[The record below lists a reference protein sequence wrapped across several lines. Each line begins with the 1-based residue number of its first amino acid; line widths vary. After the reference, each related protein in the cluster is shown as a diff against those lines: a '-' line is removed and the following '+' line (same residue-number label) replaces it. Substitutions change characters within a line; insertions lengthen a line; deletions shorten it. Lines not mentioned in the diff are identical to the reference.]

1 MGRDRTADA
10 GEHVEGERPTDDPEG
25 AAEALIASLRQ
36 RAESAEARVRMLA
49 VQLEQSRTACAAAEE
64 QAESLKRRNDR
75 LQSDLQREREGNGAA
90 DAFAR
95 ASEEHAT
102 ELERAVTAHTVRLQ
116 QVRSELEAEV
126 IAAAAELAREREAAA
141 ASNERAEALS
151 AALQEIQP
159 AFAEAISERDHLR
172 AELIALRVPPVS
184 SAPKSPAPA
193 ESARR
198 GNDAILAGTYSI
210 TEADIRDDLGHP
222 SRRDGS
228 SRRRR

>member
-1 MGRDRTADA
+1 MGRDLTADA
-10 GEHVEGERPTDDPEG
+10 SEHVEGERPTDDPPG

-116 QVRSELEAEV
+116 QVRSELEAEI
-126 IAAAAELAREREAAA
+126 IAASAEVAREREAAA
-141 ASNERAEALS
+141 AASERAEALS

-159 AFAEAISERDHLR
+159 AFAEAVSERDR
-172 AELIALRVPPVS
+172 LRVELHSLREQALSNTPRP
-184 SAPKSPAPA
+184 SAPAQGM
-193 ESARR
+193 RR
-198 GNDAILAGTYSI
+198 GTDAILAGTYSI

-228 SRRRR
+228 SRRRK